1 MSEPVAKSS
10 VAKPGL
16 DKIRFIEE
24 LNIKEKRVF
33 IRLDLN
39 VPLKNGKILDE
50 TRITA
55 ALPTI
60 KYALEQKSKIILC
73 SHLGRPKKPEDRKTM
88 SLEPVGDRISE
99 LLGVDVHLVE
109 DPQSDAPKALLG
121 GWKANQ
127 LILLENIRFDEGE
140 EENSEKLAAKLA
152 RFVDVYINDAF
163 GASHRAHSTIVALPK
178 LIKER
183 GLGYLM
189 KKEVEMLDKILFE
202 PKRPFVALLGGAKVS
217 DKIGVIDHLMD
228 TIDVFL
234 IGGAMAYTFMKAQN
248 VPVGA
253 SRIEKDKVTLARDL
267 IARLEARNKKILIP
281 TDHVVAKKLEANAE
295 SKTVTFVTDD
305 WMGVDIG
312 PATTEAFINE
322 IKKAG
327 TVFWNGPMG
336 VFEIPPFNKGS
347 FAIAEAL
354 GNSDVVSIVGG
365 GDSAAAVNASGFGE
379 KMTHI
384 STGGGASLEYLQGDK
399 LPGLEALRPDIRG
412 QF

>member
-1 MSEPVAKSS
+1 
-10 VAKPGL
+10 
-16 DKIRFIEE
+16 
-24 LNIKEKRVF
+24 
-33 IRLDLN
+33 
-39 VPLKNGKILDE
+39 
-50 TRITA
+50 
-55 ALPTI
+55 
-60 KYALEQKSKIILC
+60 
-73 SHLGRPKKPEDRKTM
+73 
-88 SLEPVGDRISE
+88 
-99 LLGVDVHLVE
+99 
-109 DPQSDAPKALLG
+109 
-121 GWKANQ
+121 
-127 LILLENIRFDEGE
+127 
-140 EENSEKLAAKLA
+140 
-152 RFVDVYINDAF
+152 
-163 GASHRAHSTIVALPK
+163 
-178 LIKER
+178 
-183 GLGYLM
+183 M
-189 KKEVEMLDKILFE
+189 KKEIEMLDKILFE

-217 DKIGVIDHLMD
+217 DKIGVIDHLME

-248 VPVGA
+248 IPVGS
-253 SRIEKDKVTLARDL
+253 SRIEKDKVSLARDL
-267 IARLEARNKKILIP
+267 IARIEARDKKILIA
-281 TDHVVAKKLEANAE
+281 TDHVVAKKIEANSE
-295 SKTVTFVTDD
+295 SKIVTFVTDD

-347 FAIAEAL
+347 FEIAEAL
-354 GNSDVVSIVGG
+354 ANSDVVSIVGG